1 MNLLSITFSY
11 SYFTLFLFIF
21 LTFLIFFVIIQ
32 YENLKF
38 IVTIVKLILFYKRKY
53 MFIFLFAVDND
64 FSIANLIQNKYILL
78 GGLVLLFI
86 FAKTKKSTRKKIAK
100 KVSRILA

>member
-1 MNLLSITFSY
+1 
-11 SYFTLFLFIF
+11 
-21 LTFLIFFVIIQ
+21 
-32 YENLKF
+32 
-38 IVTIVKLILFYKRKY
+38 

>member
-1 MNLLSITFSY
+1 MNIALSLLGSFAIYKLQKKISY
-11 SYFTLFLFIF
+11 YIILFNLGVIF
-21 LTFLIFFVIIQ
+21 LG
-32 YENLKF
+32 
-38 IVTIVKLILFYKRKY
+38 LFH
-53 MFIFLFAVDND
+53 ND

-86 FAKTKKSTRKKIAK
+86 LAKTKKSTRKKIAK

>member
-1 MNLLSITFSY
+1 MNIALSLLGSIVIYKLQKKFSY
-11 SYFTLFLFIF
+11 YIILFNLGVIF
-21 LTFLIFFVIIQ
+21 LG
-32 YENLKF
+32 
-38 IVTIVKLILFYKRKY
+38 LFH
-53 MFIFLFAVDND
+53 ND

-86 FAKTKKSTRKKIAK
+86 LAKTKKSTRKKIAK

>member
-1 MNLLSITFSY
+1 MNIALSLLGSFAIYKLQKKFSY
-11 SYFTLFLFIF
+11 YIILFNLGVIF
-21 LTFLIFFVIIQ
+21 LGFFH
-32 YENLKF
+32 
-38 IVTIVKLILFYKRKY
+38 
-53 MFIFLFAVDND
+53 ND

>member
-1 MNLLSITFSY
+1 MNIALSLLGSFAIYKLQKKFSY
-11 SYFTLFLFIF
+11 YIILFNMEVIF
-21 LTFLIFFVIIQ
+21 LG
-32 YENLKF
+32 
-38 IVTIVKLILFYKRKY
+38 LFH
-53 MFIFLFAVDND
+53 ND